1 MLLVF
6 DSVEPESA
14 LLVTMVRCD
23 MRAHRVLKN
32 NDVSCTINSKKF
44 YSRVLSRTL
53 KIFIKF
59 IYKYKILYFYSFIY
73 SLKTPG
79 IRATKI
85 YRINMVRAM
94 IKRPK
99 TPNKNLVEAEL
110 LVSSSTVRM
119 LCPARMEVC
128 IRPDG
133 VGQQPQEWNIVMSQP
148 NFDPNHNPY
157 QQNPQPNQGQYQQ
170 PYPPGQPI
178 YVTQQTNDVSTVAMW
193 GHLSGLL
200 GGFIIPLVIWA
211 IYKDKP
217 GYELARRAAARAFN
231 FGLTGYLI
239 VLITLLSGFVYIF
252 TMVVPG
258 MASTNDPS
266 TAFSSAMG
274 MFAPITLMVLISC
287 VVQIMMIIF
296 QIIAAVKSN
305 SGEDYKYPLPTLPIL
320 R

>member
-1 MLLVF
+1 
-6 DSVEPESA
+6 
-14 LLVTMVRCD
+14 
-23 MRAHRVLKN
+23 
-32 NDVSCTINSKKF
+32 
-44 YSRVLSRTL
+44 
-53 KIFIKF
+53 
-59 IYKYKILYFYSFIY
+59 
-73 SLKTPG
+73 
-79 IRATKI
+79 
-85 YRINMVRAM
+85 
-94 IKRPK
+94 
-99 TPNKNLVEAEL
+99 
-110 LVSSSTVRM
+110 M

-170 PYPPGQPI
+170 PYPPGQPV

-239 VLITLLSGFVYIF
+239 VLITLLWGCSR
-252 TMVVPG
+252 P
-258 MASTNDPS
+258 
-266 TAFSSAMG
+266 
-274 MFAPITLMVLISC
+274 
-287 VVQIMMIIF
+287 
-296 QIIAAVKSN
+296 
-305 SGEDYKYPLPTLPIL
+305 
-320 R
+320 

>member
-1 MLLVF
+1 
-6 DSVEPESA
+6 
-14 LLVTMVRCD
+14 
-23 MRAHRVLKN
+23 
-32 NDVSCTINSKKF
+32 
-44 YSRVLSRTL
+44 
-53 KIFIKF
+53 
-59 IYKYKILYFYSFIY
+59 
-73 SLKTPG
+73 
-79 IRATKI
+79 
-85 YRINMVRAM
+85 
-94 IKRPK
+94 
-99 TPNKNLVEAEL
+99 
-110 LVSSSTVRM
+110 M
-119 LCPARMEVC
+119 LCPARMEVY

-239 VLITLLSGFVYIF
+239 VLITLLGGFVYIF

-266 TAFSSAMG
+266 TAVSSAMG